1 MAEPTEV
8 YGEYKVLPNEGSLL
22 IGMSASS
29 ILGLL
34 FLGAAGWWKGI
45 SVLLS
50 GVFVVCFYQLYWPR
64 PIIRA
69 NREGLY
75 LSIGTFGRPFHVP
88 WERVNGVVLT
98 KVWSLAG
105 VDSYS
110 HPTDALGFVIQQDD
124 AFKLPSVRWNAAGN
138 EIDDDPFKRTSL
150 RLNAAGDDIGNVHS
164 DISFDKSM
172 IQGDVKTWAA
182 KLEALRKDIRGLS

>member
-1 MAEPTEV
+1 VRQHGVVMAEPTEM
-8 YGEYKVLPNEGSLL
+8 YGEYKVLPNGGSLL
-22 IGMSASS
+22 IGMLASA
-29 ILGLL
+29 ILGLS

-75 LSIGTFGRPFHVP
+75 LSIGTLGRPFYVP

-105 VDSYS
+105 PDSYS

-124 AFKLPSVRWNAAGN
+124 AFRLPSVRWNAAGDTG
-138 EIDDDPFKRTSL
+138 E
-150 RLNAAGDDIGNVHS
+150 VHS
-164 DISFDKSM
+164 DISFDKGM
-172 IQGDVKTWAA
+172 IQGDVKTWVA
-182 KLEALRKDIRGLS
+182 KLEAFRKDIRGLS